1 MKTEKVL
8 SELKFSYESAIGFGM
23 VENQSKIM
31 EAMKFIDDNYY
42 DYLDEKDVSEISKK
56 YRNSISIQDA
66 IKRANVVSFAKRELL
81 NEIKGM
87 YELQVNP
94 HRKEI
99 KNEIF
104 ESIDW
109 IRDNM
114 PDTIT
119 LKEIDIISDRY
130 KYSGEIMDAI
140 DALE

>member
-119 LKEIDIISDRY
+119 LKERDIISDRY